1 MDDAGRETMAFRY
14 HKSLSPMHGLL
25 LGIALAE
32 TLTVHVGAMAV
43 WGWRVALV
51 LLAIDLKAPIG
62 TGWRQVAAVAR
73 RVDDPEAFHAA
84 LAAQGVVQV
93 A

>member
-43 WGWRVALV
+43 WGW
-51 LLAIDLKAPIG
+51 G
-62 TGWRQVAAVAR
+62 
-73 RVDDPEAFHAA
+73 
-84 LAAQGVVQV
+84 
-93 A
+93 